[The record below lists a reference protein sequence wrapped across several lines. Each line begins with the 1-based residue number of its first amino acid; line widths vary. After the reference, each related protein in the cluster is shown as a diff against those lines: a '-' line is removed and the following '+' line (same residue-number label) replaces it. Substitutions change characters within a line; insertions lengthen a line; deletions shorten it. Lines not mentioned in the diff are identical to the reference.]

1 MLEEVC
7 QFLGLTAIADG
18 DSVYFLDYDAI
29 KNGNVSYYLYSLNS
43 SEAPTLTTLSY
54 YKTITADDYS
64 DSGATLS
71 LDNVYN
77 KVSVKAD
84 LYTFET
90 IIPDMFGTLENITKD
105 SDTSLQSA
113 IVAENGMWGEVVQNE
128 VGNTDTS
135 NNNMIVM
142 VDRVY
147 NPQEKEYGAFNAVFV
162 KYFNNPN
169 YKFFKYNS
177 SG

>member
-1 MLEEVC
+1 VS
-7 QFLGLTAIADG
+7 AVADG
-18 DSVYFLDYDAI
+18 SSVYFLDYDAI
-29 KNGNVSYYLYSLNS
+29 KKGENDYYEYQVQGTGK
-43 SEAPTLTTLSY
+43 PTLRTFCFT
-54 YKTITADDYS
+54 KTITANDYS

-77 KVSVKAD
+77 KVSIKAD
-84 LYTFET
+84 LYTFDT
-90 IIPDMFGTLENITKD
+90 VIPDMFGTLENITKD
-105 SDTSLQSA
+105 DDASLRTA

-128 VGNTDTS
+128 IGNTTS
-135 NNNMIVM
+135 NINNNMIVM

-162 KYFNNPN
+162 KYFNNPH